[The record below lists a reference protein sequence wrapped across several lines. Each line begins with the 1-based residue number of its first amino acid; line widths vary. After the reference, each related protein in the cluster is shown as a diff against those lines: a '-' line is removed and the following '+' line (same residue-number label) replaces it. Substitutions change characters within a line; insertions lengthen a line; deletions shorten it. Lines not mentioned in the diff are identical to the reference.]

1 MEFALENVK
10 TFLEK
15 DLTNELKNVR
25 AELFKQIKLPLVLG
39 KGKLCDLLTI
49 AKTVRRD
56 ISVER
61 DAPDHVSNFMAL
73 R

>member
-25 AELFKQIKLPLVLG
+25 AELFNQIKLPLVLG
-39 KGKLCDLLTI
+39 KGKLYDLLTI
-49 AKTVRRD
+49 VKTVRRD

-61 DAPDHVSNFMAL
+61 DVPDHVSNFMAL